1 MKIGFIGLGNVGGKL
16 AGSLLRNNFDL
27 TVRDLDENLTNSLKD
42 LGAKVAK
49 SPKELAEQSDLIIT
63 SLPSPEVSAEV
74 MESEDGILNGLS
86 EKKIWLEMSTTD
98 ENEVKRLG
106 KKVIEKKAIPLD
118 GPVSGGC
125 HRAATGNIAI
135 FVGGERKAFE
145 KILPAL
151 TVMGRKILHTG
162 ELGTA
167 SVLKV
172 ITNYL
177 ASAHLVALGE
187 AWTVAKKSN
196 LDLAKTYKGIAIS
209 SGNSFVHETE
219 SQVILNGSYNI
230 NFTMDLVLKD
240 TSLFDNLA
248 KKLNAPLEISPQIVE
263 IFKDGQ
269 KKYGSRAWSSMIV
282 KRMEDLNNIN
292 FPSDIKKL
300 NDEELK
306 VLSEEVRSEMID
318 AVSKTGGH
326 LGAGLGVVELT
337 VAIHATFD
345 TPHDRLIWDV
355 GHQAYPH
362 KILTGRKNKIHTI
375 RQKEGLAPFPAISES
390 EFDAFGVGHSSTSI
404 SAALGMTIGSNDK
417 ALAVIGDGALTAGM
431 AVDANVLIF
440 ERIREE
446 IKLNKGPARAIELGY
461 EKALSAI
468 IDANITTFI
477 TAVILFAIGSGPVRG
492 FSVTLGLG
500 IITSVFTAIF
510 VTRLLIVIW
519 FERRRPRKVEV

>member
-27 TVRDLDENLTNSLKD
+27 TVRDIDENLTNPLKD

-49 SPKELAEQSDLIIT
+49 SPKELAEKTDLIIT

-74 MESEDGILNGLS
+74 MEADDGIINGLS
-86 EKKIWLEMSTTD
+86 ENKIWLEMSTTD
-98 ENEVKRLG
+98 ENEVKRIG

-167 SVLKV
+167 SILKV

-177 ASAHLVALGE
+177 ASTHLVALGE

-248 KKLNAPLEISPQIVE
+248 KKINAPLEISPQIVE

-292 FPSDIKKL
+292 FRANGFPDELVDSEPEKK
-300 NDEELK
+300 
-306 VLSEEVRSEMID
+306 
-318 AVSKTGGH
+318 
-326 LGAGLGVVELT
+326 
-337 VAIHATFD
+337 
-345 TPHDRLIWDV
+345 
-355 GHQAYPH
+355 
-362 KILTGRKNKIHTI
+362 
-375 RQKEGLAPFPAISES
+375 
-390 EFDAFGVGHSSTSI
+390 
-404 SAALGMTIGSNDK
+404 
-417 ALAVIGDGALTAGM
+417 
-431 AVDANVLIF
+431 
-440 ERIREE
+440 
-446 IKLNKGPARAIELGY
+446 GY
-461 EKALSAI
+461 EI
-468 IDANITTFI
+468 
-477 TAVILFAIGSGPVRG
+477 
-492 FSVTLGLG
+492 
-500 IITSVFTAIF
+500 
-510 VTRLLIVIW
+510 
-519 FERRRPRKVEV
+519 